1 MEGGESRHCGVDGGS
16 VGGVKAR
23 RRRGGEEEGGR
34 QLEQG
39 IMGGIPKG
47 RKRFEVF
54 GVGTGRPCKPCIS
67 LSHHAKANK
76 MC

>member
-1 MEGGESRHCGVDGGS
+1 MEGSESRHCGADGGS
-16 VGGVKAR
+16 VAGVKAKEGGGGEG
-23 RRRGGEEEGGR
+23 RGG
-34 QLEQG
+34 QPEQG

-47 RKRFEVF
+47 RKGLRFLASAP
-54 GVGTGRPCKPCIS
+54 GRPCKPCIS